1 MKGRVSKNYYL
12 LTSKTAYYMETLQS
26 REGTF
31 LTLNFKLMQI
41 HFLKVIA
48 QTETV
53 YVQSKRTGN
62 GLMARCYIRLR
73 MLGGEH
79 EDEYLCTLLG
89 DQAQCR
95 FTPDAVVAAS
105 LRFKVHENGGR
116 WFQEVVVHDI
126 VPLR

>member
-62 GLMARCYIRLR
+62 GLMAKCYICLC
-73 MLGGEH
+73 MLGGKH
-79 EDEYLCTLLG
+79 ET
-89 DQAQCR
+89 
-95 FTPDAVVAAS
+95 
-105 LRFKVHENGGR
+105 
-116 WFQEVVVHDI
+116 
-126 VPLR
+126 